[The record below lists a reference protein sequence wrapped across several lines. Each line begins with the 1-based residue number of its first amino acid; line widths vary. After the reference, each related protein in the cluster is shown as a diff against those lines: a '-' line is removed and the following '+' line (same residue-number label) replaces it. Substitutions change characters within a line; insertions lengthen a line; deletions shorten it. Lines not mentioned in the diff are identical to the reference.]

1 MSESVIQTRN
11 LSKCYRLGIRRN
23 PRETLVGSAID
34 FVKAPMSNW
43 RRLRNLTNFEGEEES
58 EDVLWALRDVSFEI
72 KRGEVV
78 GFIGRNGAGK
88 STLLK
93 ILSRIAEPTR
103 GSVDLYGRLSS
114 LLEVG
119 TGFHPELTGR
129 ENVYLNGTI
138 LGMKKREIERKFD
151 EIVEFSGV
159 EKFLETPVK
168 RYSSGMAVRLA
179 FAVAAHLDPEILV
192 IDEVLAVGDAHFQQ
206 KSIGK
211 MQQVSRGQGR
221 TVLFVSHNMAAVE
234 SLCTRVIVMDKGRMI
249 FDGDPKPAI
258 QAYLKANT
266 IRPAGELLNV
276 RREGDAQ
283 FRFTT
288 FFMTDEDGNNT
299 EVVRSGG
306 SLVLHVSYQAPVP
319 EALRS
324 VDISFEIYSAT
335 GDRLGIVWASDE
347 ATNLEDLGV
356 EGTISCRLDR
366 LPFKPGRYQVRVS
379 GVCGYTVAD
388 EPTDPVGIFEV
399 EVGDFFQNGRTPRDV
414 TTTPLMLRSS
424 WAVTPLR
431 GDDLR
436 LPARAAVS

>member
-1 MSESVIQTRN
+1 MSETVISAKN
-11 LSKCYRLGIRRN
+11 LSKCYRLGIREN

-34 FVKAPMSNW
+34 FIKSPLANYNRL
-43 RRLRNLTNFEGEEES
+43 RRLTQFDD
-58 EDVLWALRDVSFEI
+58 EDSDDILWALRDVSFEL

-103 GSVDLYGRLSS
+103 GGVDIYGRLSS

-138 LGMKKREIERKFD
+138 LGMKRKEIDRKFD
-151 EIVEFSGV
+151 EIVAFSGV

-211 MQQVSRGQGR
+211 MQEVSRGEGR

-234 SLCTRVIVMDKGRMI
+234 MLCTRVIVMDKGRMI

-258 QAYLKANT
+258 QAYLKANM
-266 IRPAGELLNV
+266 IRPAGELVSV
-276 RREGDAQ
+276 RRQGDGQ

-288 FFMTDEDGNNT
+288 FFMTDPAGQNT
-299 EVVRSGG
+299 EVVQGGG
-306 SLVLHVSYQAPVP
+306 SIVFHVRYEAPNPQA
-319 EALRS
+319 LQS
-324 VDISFEIYSAT
+324 VDVSFEIYTAT
-335 GDRLGIVWASDE
+335 GDRLAIVWASDE
-347 ATNLEDLGV
+347 GTNLEELGV
-356 EGTISCRLDR
+356 EGTISCRFDN
-366 LPFKPGRYQVRVS
+366 LPLKPGRYQIRVS
-379 GVCGYTVAD
+379 GHCGYTLAD
-388 EPTDPVGIFEV
+388 EPVDPVGILEV
-399 EVGDFFQNGRTPRDV
+399 EVGDYYRNGRTPRD
-414 TTTPLMLRSS
+414 TTNAPFLMRTAWS
-424 WAVTPLR
+424 VTPQQTN
-431 GDDLR
+431 DLN
-436 LPARAAVS
+436 LPQSLAL